1 MASESRLYT
10 FSDETKQALR
20 KLRLTTSR
28 TDKLQAVVYE
38 IDKKSLEIEPSH
50 EGRIE
55 DVEELKSELPD
66 HAPRY
71 ILLSTPVEVNRGGT
85 TRTEVPY
92 AMIYYLPVTCKNEAK
107 MLYAGAKELFRNT
120 SEANTLL
127 EIDDAEDLD
136 EITKKLIETI
146 EKRW

>member
-1 MASESRLYT
+1 
-10 FSDETKQALR
+10 
-20 KLRLTTSR
+20 
-28 TDKLQAVVYE
+28 
-38 IDKKSLEIEPSH
+38 
-50 EGRIE
+50 
-55 DVEELKSELPD
+55 
-66 HAPRY
+66 
-71 ILLSTPVEVNRGGT
+71 NRGGT